1 MPTENLLKEKVDGS
15 KQTEA
20 KPITP
25 KERSTPLKFNE
36 DVIKKIPLV
45 MIFNKMDK
53 ERKGAR

>member
-1 MPTENLLKEKVDGS
+1 MPKEDLLKEKVEGR

-20 KPITP
+20 KSIAT

-45 MIFNKMDK
+45 MSFNKKD
-53 ERKGAR
+53 R